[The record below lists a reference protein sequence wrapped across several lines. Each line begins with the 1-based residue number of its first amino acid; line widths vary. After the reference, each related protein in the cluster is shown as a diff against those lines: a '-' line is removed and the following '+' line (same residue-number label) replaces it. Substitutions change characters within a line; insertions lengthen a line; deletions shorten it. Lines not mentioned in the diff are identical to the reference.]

1 MKFIDEAVISV
12 SSGKG
17 GAGAV
22 HFMRAK
28 YQPKMGPDGG
38 DGGKGGD
45 VLFVAT
51 HHMQSLLDFKFKS
64 RYEAVNGVPGSGND
78 CNGRGGEDLVVQVPV
93 GTSLYD
99 ANTGHRLADLVEDG
113 EKILLL
119 KGGRGGLGNM
129 NFATPTRQAPDFAQ
143 PGEPGKSV
151 EVRLVLKLLADVA
164 LVGFPNAGKST
175 LISRLSSARPKIADY
190 PFTTLVPN
198 LGVVR
203 GKGVDF
209 VVADI
214 PGIIEGAHEGR
225 GLGDRFLK
233 HCERSRL
240 LVFMLNSDPFSG
252 RQLPDEYRILD
263 EELRLFSTDLADK
276 PRLVAVNK
284 IDAFDEDA
292 LHDLGLEELKK
303 ELGRTP
309 LFMIS
314 AVTGQGLDALKSAM
328 EDRIAAMGPRILK
341 NDVTTDLL
349 MGNQDLLG
357 EGEVD
362 DDDEEYADDLDADLD
377 ADVEDFEDSE
387 G

>member
-1 MKFIDEAVISV
+1 
-12 SSGKG
+12 
-17 GAGAV
+17 
-22 HFMRAK
+22 
-28 YQPKMGPDGG
+28 
-38 DGGKGGD
+38 
-45 VLFVAT
+45 
-51 HHMQSLLDFKFKS
+51 MQSLLDFKFKS